1 MKIKIVFLL
10 PLFSFLNCKNLET
23 NTILK
28 KSITKTENTKFIKDK
43 LITSDTISLW
53 SDSKLGTINVLKY
66 FPEFWSYPSI
76 WSDDY
81 EESVKNEFT
90 ESLEKLGV
98 SFNLT
103 KTVKSEINIID
114 LELLINNEN
123 LEELNNTITIGNNN
137 LYKLNKSFWVGIFN
151 QEYDK
156 PINNISKRVD
166 LVVFDLQFKIIDK
179 TNILLEGNGDQHAF
193 MKYFYIND
201 GVLNTRLFYVYD
213 GESSASEIYK
223 FKINDD
229 GQIVNL

>member
-1 MKIKIVFLL
+1 
-10 PLFSFLNCKNLET
+10 
-23 NTILK
+23 
-28 KSITKTENTKFIKDK
+28 
-43 LITSDTISLW
+43 
-53 SDSKLGTINVLKY
+53 
-66 FPEFWSYPSI
+66 
-76 WSDDY
+76 
-81 EESVKNEFT
+81 
-90 ESLEKLGV
+90 
-98 SFNLT
+98 
-103 KTVKSEINIID
+103 
-114 LELLINNEN
+114 
-123 LEELNNTITIGNNN
+123 
-137 LYKLNKSFWVGIFN
+137 LNKSFWVGIFN